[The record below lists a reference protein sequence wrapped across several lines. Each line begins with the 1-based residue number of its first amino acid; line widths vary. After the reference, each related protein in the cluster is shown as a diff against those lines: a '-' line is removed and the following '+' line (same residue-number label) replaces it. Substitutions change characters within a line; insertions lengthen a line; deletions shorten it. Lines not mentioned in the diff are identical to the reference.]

1 MLEGT
6 RRNLSILMQVLT
18 SDSEG
23 RNRYCSIADEKGNS
37 LLHIAARDGD
47 ETFVKLLIQV
57 LFIYGA
63 VHYVDS
69 V

>member
-1 MLEGT
+1 
-6 RRNLSILMQVLT
+6 MQVLT

-23 RNRYCSIADEKGNS
+23 RNKYCGITDEKGNS

-47 ETFVKLLIQV
+47 KAFVELLIEV
-57 LFIYGA
+57 LFMYRG
-63 VHYVDS
+63 VDCVDS